1 MYNNSEKLKLE
12 MEILK
17 TENLEKIYDDDGV
30 PVHALRGIN
39 LTINKGEY
47 LVIAGPSGSGKTTL
61 LNLLGTLDKPT
72 KGKIYFENKDITN
85 KKKRE
90 LSDFRLHKF
99 GFIFQAYNLI
109 PVLTALENIEFT
121 MMLLGIPEKERR
133 RRAFNLM
140 DELGIK
146 ELANKRPNDM
156 SGGQQQRVAA
166 VRAIVNNPA
175 VVLAD
180 EPTANLDSKT
190 GDILLDMMKKMNKEK
205 NITFI
210 FSSHDKQV
218 MDRAERLLILKDG
231 LIEE

>member
-1 MYNNSEKLKLE
+1 MEIIRTEKLE
-12 MEILK
+12 K
-17 TENLEKIYDDDGV
+17 TYEDDGV
-30 PVHALRGIN
+30 PVHALRGID
-39 LTINKGEY
+39 ISIDKGDY

-72 KGKIYFENKDITN
+72 KGKIYFEGDDISGRS
-85 KKKRE
+85 KRQ

-109 PVLTALENIEFT
+109 PVLTAIENIEFT
-121 MMLLGIPEKERR
+121 MMLLGIPEKQRR
-133 RRAFNLM
+133 TRALELL

-146 ELANKRPNDM
+146 DLADKRPNDM

-166 VRAIVNNPA
+166 ARAIINNPE

-180 EPTANLDSKT
+180 EPTANLDSVT
-190 GDILLDMMKKMNKEK
+190 SGNLLDLMKKMNEEK

-231 LIEE
+231 LIEQ